1 MSPGANGSAPQ
12 ESVPGTD
19 MAPGSVPP
27 VVFLERQSYR
37 RRRLMDAAR
46 LLPLFGVLLFSVP
59 LLWPVA
65 DPTAALGAD
74 GDAVPMSDAMIY
86 VFLCWT
92 VLIGATILFGLSARL
107 WTGSNGPQGPGGPG

>member
-1 MSPGANGSAPQ
+1 
-12 ESVPGTD
+12 

-65 DPTAALGAD
+65 DPAGAD
-74 GDAVPMSDAMIY
+74 GDTVPMSDAMIY

-92 VLIGATILFGLSARL
+92 VLIGAMVLFGLSARL
-107 WTGSNGPQGPGGPG
+107 WTRSNGPQGPGQG